1 MPYGSMWGKM
11 EDYGGVWGSVPLH
24 VYISYYRLIA
34 FTTEL
39 IVFTLIEY

>member
-24 VYISYYRLIA
+24 VYISEYISIV
-34 FTTEL
+34 FTHKL
-39 IVFTLIEY
+39 IVFISIEY